1 MAEIHVIRIGVNE
14 DIIEGIKTFMHEK
27 QWEKA
32 CILNAIG
39 AVKELVFAVP
49 SGMTVPPNLIQY
61 PFEGPGELVS
71 FVGEVMKLE
80 AMDPIL
86 KTVYKCSGE
95 YFIHIHASAA
105 IGPAVVYGGGFRAGK
120 AFMGLSIFITRL

>member
-1 MAEIHVIRIGVNE
+1 MAEIHVIRVGVNE
-14 DIIEGIKTFMHEK
+14 DIIESIRTFIHEK

-39 AVKELVFAVP
+39 AVKDLVFAVP
-49 SGMTVPPNLIQY
+49 AGMTVPPNLFQFPIA
-61 PFEGPGELVS
+61 GPGELVS
-71 FVGEVMKLE
+71 FVGEIMKVE

-86 KTVYKCSGE
+86 KTVYKCSDE

-105 IGPAVVYGGGFRAGK
+105 VGAATVFGGGFRAGK